1 MLISNRPKITVHTLN
16 PCNASF
22 NIGKRCLSC
31 RLLNTLVHEHYTA
44 ACCGYSG
51 TRRHLTGSTI
61 VRGAAH
67 PPNSA
72 TTRSDTRR
80 KTRSVRDTHR
90 LEFKSCNRVY
100 ESIYRPV
107 WSCILYSVHLLSVR
121 IGGMWRCVY
130 CRQDGENSDTDLV
143 VDDENQVCTLVDG
156 QNVYINV
163 LACLIV
169 LSCWKCETRT
179 CTSTSFVRIKD
190 MWWRL
195 LAAVDTT
202 KWRATREWTRQD

>member
-1 MLISNRPKITVHTLN
+1 MN
-16 PCNASF
+16 PCSASF

-31 RLLNTLVHEHYTA
+31 RLLNSEYFS
-44 ACCGYSG
+44 SG
-51 TRRHLTGSTI
+51 ALYRCLLWLQRNSSSPDRKYDRSRSRSPSELSHDAKRHKKEDKVSARHSSLTMRR
-61 VRGAAH
+61 
-67 PPNSA
+67 
-72 TTRSDTRR
+72 
-80 KTRSVRDTHR
+80 R
-90 LEFKSCNRVY
+90 LEFNSCSRVY